1 MFGIGVK
8 GPLLRVVFV
17 TDIQTTPPPLS
28 KLASPLQVGKGEAS
42 DKPQMVERSTTRT
55 ERHKLGGDGLKW
67 CPVTLG

>member
-17 TDIQTTPPPLS
+17 TNIQHPPPLS

-42 DKPQMVERSTTRT
+42 DKPNGGTFKLST
-55 ERHKLGGDGLKW
+55 E
-67 CPVTLG
+67 